1 MNKSSVYNKQF
12 LLAMLAVVG
21 LYFGLVNLNVILIN
35 KIIAAEIVAGMAI
48 VFVLGIVIISPALNK
63 GADEFA
69 LKFLLLTTVQMLSIF
84 GIVGV
89 LAFRKVPDFRS
100 IGFNIISLFCI
111 LLFIQSFL
119 LVKLNR
125 LNN

>member
-1 MNKSSVYNKQF
+1 MNKSKVYNKQF
-12 LLAMLAVVG
+12 LFSLLAVFG
-21 LYFGLVNLNVILIN
+21 LYLGLVNLNVILID
-35 KIIAAEIVAGMAI
+35 KIVAAEIVLGLAI
-48 VFVLGIVIISPALNK
+48 VFVLGSVIISPALNK

-89 LAFRKVPDFRS
+89 LAFRKVPDFRL
-100 IGFNIISLFCI
+100 IGFNVISVFCI

-125 LNN
+125 LNK